1 MIAVPRLG
9 ANMQE
14 ASALNIAVRQ
24 LDDKILQIFLM
35 NLAAKYIFIPKMKI

>member
-35 NLAAKYIFIPKMKI
+35 N